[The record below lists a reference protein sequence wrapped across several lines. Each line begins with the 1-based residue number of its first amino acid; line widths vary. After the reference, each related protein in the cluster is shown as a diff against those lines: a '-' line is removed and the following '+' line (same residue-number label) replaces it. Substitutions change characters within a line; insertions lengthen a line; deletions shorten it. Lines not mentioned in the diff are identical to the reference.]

1 MFSELVEILVKNF
14 AVFSEKIILAQLK
27 EAKQVV
33 RKNGRF
39 FSIFFRAW
47 NNRRN
52 LRLQTNCI

>member
-1 MFSELVEILVKNF
+1 MRIFSELVEILVKNF

-39 FSIFFRAW
+39 FSIFFSRVK
-47 NNRRN
+47 
-52 LRLQTNCI
+52 Q